1 MGQVQYCGTY
11 HKSSYESANLSF
23 GIQQSST
30 IAGGEIKLGHPESEE
45 VRKAI
50 PLHRLNRG

>member
-11 HKSSYESANLSF
+11 HKSSYESANPSF
-23 GIQQSST
+23 DIQQSST

-45 VRKAI
+45 VGKPI